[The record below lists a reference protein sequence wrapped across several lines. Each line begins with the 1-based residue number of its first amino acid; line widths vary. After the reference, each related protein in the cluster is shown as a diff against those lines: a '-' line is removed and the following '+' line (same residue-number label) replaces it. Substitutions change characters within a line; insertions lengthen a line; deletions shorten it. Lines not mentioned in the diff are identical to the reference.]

1 MEHHNELKGKAL
13 LFLFFLWFLWFNNF
27 CVRVIFS
34 PILPLMEDEFM
45 ITHAKASSIFI
56 FQSIGYALSML
67 LSGFYSGKF
76 GYKKAI
82 ALSLAISS
90 AAFFLIP
97 FVKTFFVFYI
107 FSFAIGCSVGIYL
120 PSVIP
125 LITEYFA
132 ENNWGRAISI
142 HDTAAPFSIFCTP
155 FIALFFLQFF
165 QWRGIFVVFAIV
177 FLVSLIIFCFTCDEL
192 KIKHSGKAIFG
203 DLIKNRSL
211 WIMAV
216 LWIFIAGANMGVY
229 FIAPLYLTK
238 ELSLDIKHANTIL
251 GISRLGGIGVAILC
265 GLFVDRFNL
274 KKIIF
279 IMMFLTGI
287 LTVLTGVSPVRFIGV
302 TLFFQALFVTG
313 FFPLGLVSIAKMFDR
328 EARSLAMGIILTLS
342 VLVGGGIIPYL
353 LGLSGDLISFRFG
366 ISLLGICV
374 ILSSSLVFYLKEL
387 K

>member
-1 MEHHNELKGKAL
+1 MEHHNELRGKAL

-67 LSGFYSGKF
+67 LSGFYSGRF

-107 FSFAIGCSVGIYL
+107 FSFAIGCSVGVYL
-120 PSVIP
+120 PAVMP

-132 ENNWGRAISI
+132 EHNWGRVISI

-155 FIALFFLQFF
+155 FIALFFLQYF
-165 QWRGIFVVFAIV
+165 QWRGIFVVFAII
-177 FLVSLIIFCFTCDEL
+177 FLISLIIFIFTCDEL
-192 KIKHSGKAIFG
+192 KIKHSGKPIFG
-203 DLIKNRSL
+203 NLIKNRSL

-216 LWIFIAGANMGVY
+216 LWTFIAGANMGVY

-238 ELSLDIKHANTIL
+238 ELSLNIKDANTIL

-265 GLFVDRFNL
+265 GFLVDKFNL

-279 IMMFLTGI
+279 IMMLLTGI
-287 LTVLTGVSPVRFIGV
+287 LTILSGVSPVRFIGA

-313 FFPLGLVSIAKMFDR
+313 FFPLGLVTIAKMFDH
-328 EARSLAMGIILTLS
+328 ETRSLAMGIILTFS

-366 ISLLGICV
+366 IAVLGICV
-374 ILSSSLVFYLKEL
+374 ILSSSLVFYLKD
-387 K
+387 